1 MKRRAKVTQP
11 GVPGVP
17 GVPELRTRAS
27 CQAPAEGS
35 TAPSNPR
42 GRRKEE
48 RQGPREPDT
57 GPREAGAT
65 VGGAWPTAWA
75 SLRGGVLVVAVRE
88 AAGTSGTGNETRFP
102 APNGISDHT
111 PLRGRT
117 PGLMPA
123 ASHLAA

>member
-1 MKRRAKVTQP
+1 MCIFSRCGARMGFLTRYD
-11 GVPGVP
+11 G
-17 GVPELRTRAS
+17 ELRES
-27 CQAPAEGS
+27 LV
-35 TAPSNPR
+35 
-42 GRRKEE
+42 
-48 RQGPREPDT
+48 PDT

-102 APNGISDHT
+102 SPNGISDHT

-123 ASHLAA
+123 ASLLVNIKVPTETHWCS